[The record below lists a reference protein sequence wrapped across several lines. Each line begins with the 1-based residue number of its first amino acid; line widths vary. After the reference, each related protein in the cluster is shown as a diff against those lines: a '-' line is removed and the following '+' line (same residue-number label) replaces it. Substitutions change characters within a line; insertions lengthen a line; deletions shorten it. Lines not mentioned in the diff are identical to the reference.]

1 MAAEEARILNQM
13 RQCALDDKDA
23 HTRLVM
29 ALQISGAVSRNL
41 WHMIQD
47 GVNAAEDIRMRGKRI
62 D

>member
-1 MAAEEARILNQM
+1 MQR
-13 RQCALDDKDA
+13 CPLDDQNA

-41 WHMIQD
+41 WHMI
-47 GVNAAEDIRMRGKRI
+47 NAGANAVEEIKWRGKRI